1 MINPNPFSHYL
12 NFAIGNVEDAR
23 GRAFLYVQDANAIK
37 NPIIKRTVDVD
48 GASLKEALY
57 NEIKDGRLVLPDVF
71 EPFFVTVS
79 CLDKS
84 LSLEEMADYSKKE
97 QRDMISLFLEDQDQE
112 RLIEQGIAR
121 YTTIVRENIYLRL
134 IRQLTNEIFHKKRRI
149 PTQPIY
155 VGLFKLA
162 EWICLVTRS
171 RREDNQIEVAYF
183 INLIQNLQKDLPQL
197 NLQKIIPS
205 LTQGNACLWHEIAD
219 YIDVFFLTLKENYP
233 LALET
238 DALFTVKEDCTGWL
252 AEETPAL
259 YHEYFLALL
268 QEKYEKALELKHAI
282 DTHHSSQ
289 PLEGCR

>member
-1 MINPNPFSHYL
+1 MINPFISHYL

-23 GRAFLYVQDANAIK
+23 GRAFLYVQDANSTY
-37 NPIIKRTVDVD
+37 PIIKRTIDID

-57 NEIKDGRLVLPDVF
+57 HEIKDGRLILPDVF
-71 EPFFVTVS
+71 EPFFVKVS
-79 CLDKS
+79 CLDKG
-84 LSLEEMADYSKKE
+84 LSFQEVADYGKKE
-97 QRDMISLFLEDQDQE
+97 QRDIIFLALENQEQE
-112 RLIEQGIAR
+112 RLLEQGIAR

-155 VGLFKLA
+155 VALLKLA
-162 EWICLVTRS
+162 EWICLITRS
-171 RREDNQIEVAYF
+171 RREDNHVEVAYF
-183 INLIQNLQKDLPQL
+183 SNLIQNLQKDLPQL
-197 NLQKIIPS
+197 NLQKIIPA
-205 LTQGNACLWHEIAD
+205 LTQGDACLWHEIAD

-238 DALFTVKEDCTGWL
+238 DALFTVKQDCTSWL
-252 AEETPAL
+252 LEEIPAL

-268 QEKYEKALELKHAI
+268 QEKYEKALQLKHAI

-289 PLEGCR
+289 PLEGRR